1 MANCRGVIQQK
12 SWNRFCY
19 LIGRTS
25 VIGVNLS
32 QNPLTLN
39 PSPTGGEGSK
49 YALTQIR

>member
-1 MANCRGVIQQK
+1 MVICRGLIQQK
-12 SWNRFCY
+12 LWNRFCY

-32 QNPLTLN
+32 QNPLSPN

-49 YALTQIR
+49 YALTHSL